1 MINEIVWNES
11 FRISREDFDH
21 RKSIC
26 ASCENFA
33 AEKIQ
38 CKVCGCPAAN
48 FWISPESSCPAGKF
62 SAILIL
68 ETTEEKPQEGKATTI
83 ERDVR
88 PA

>member
-38 CKVCGCPAAN
+38 CKICGCPAAN
-48 FWISPESSCPAGKF
+48 FWICPESACPAGKF
-62 SAILIL
+62 SELSIPEQL
-68 ETTEEKPQEGKATTI
+68 EQAPNEGQATMF
-83 ERDVR
+83 ERDVK